1 MAPGKTGIGKTDA
14 LKSCSIGSVVRILLV
29 EPDYR
34 HGSSAFVKAANAPNA
49 KKRDDESLWYPPIG
63 LLKLAT
69 FHKLRDDEVRFV
81 IGRDNDAIKE
91 QDLFSHELLWD
102 RIYITTLFTFD
113 WKNVIDTIEFY
124 KEAVG
129 GSTGKIFVGG
139 IMASI
144 MPNDIY
150 EETNIQPIVGILD
163 SARKIG
169 FDDDTDIDALPPAY
183 EFLPPNIYAIND
195 TYYAYATR
203 GCTKKCP
210 WCGVPD
216 IEPAYC
222 EYIDIKP
229 VIRKMRELYGD
240 KSRLKLM
247 DNNVLASP
255 ALEQIV
261 NDLVELGYGRGQKT
275 ESIPPRTRVIDFNQ
289 GLEAT
294 HINEANI
301 TMIERLHI
309 KPMRIAFDRLSY
321 RNLYTNAVSIAQR
334 HGFKEFSNY
343 MLYNEKDTPRDLYER
358 LKINIDINQS
368 WRDESGKSAAAIY
381 SYPMRFAPIKD
392 DSPRR
397 LNRSRDYVPPKPSMD
412 NDYLQN
418 ARWTKRFTRNIE
430 IIKGAS
436 HGAISPTP
444 SLALRAIGETYEEF
458 ITNLYM
464 PEELLRNRD
473 KHEERIYPNNPD
485 RKPGT
490 GLVEEFRKFIL
501 LLLNNQDE
509 VFFEFHDAVSP
520 CSKEAIK
527 QALKTCKNEEVRKW
541 LEKY

>member
-1 MAPGKTGIGKTDA
+1 MR
-14 LKSCSIGSVVRILLV
+14 VLLV

-34 HGSSAFVKAANAPNA
+34 HGSASFIKSVTASDS

-63 LLKLAT
+63 LLKLST
-69 FHKLRDDEVRFV
+69 FHKRRGDEVKFV
-81 IGRDNDAIKE
+81 IGRDKTAVQE
-91 QDLFSHELLWD
+91 EGLFSHELLWD

-124 KEAVG
+124 KKAVG
-129 GSTGKIFVGG
+129 GSIHKIFVGG

-144 MPNDIY
+144 MPNDIF
-150 EETNIQPIVGILD
+150 EETGIQPIVGILD

-169 FDDDTDIDALPPAY
+169 FDEDTDIDVLPPDY
-183 EFLPPNIYAIND
+183 EVLPPNTYAVND

-216 IEPAYC
+216 IEPTYC

-229 VIRKMRELYGD
+229 MIYELRALYGD

-255 ALEQIV
+255 NLGQIV
-261 NDLVELGYGRGQKT
+261 KDLVELGYGRGQKT
-275 ESIPPRTRVIDFNQ
+275 IGTATPRTRVIDFNQ

-301 TMIERLHI
+301 TMIEQLHI

-321 RNLYTNAVSIAQR
+321 KDLYTNAINIAQR

-358 LKINIDINQS
+358 LIINIKINQS

-392 DSPRR
+392 DSPEH
-397 LNRSRDYVPPKPSMD
+397 LNRSRDYVPPKPD
-412 NDYLQN
+412 RHIDYLQD

-436 HGAISPTP
+436 HGALSPTP
-444 SLALRAIGETYEEF
+444 SLALRAIGETYEDF

-473 KHEERIYPNNPD
+473 KHEKRIYANKPD
-485 RKPGT
+485 REPGT
-490 GLVEEFRKFIL
+490 GLVEEFREFVLRL
-501 LLLNNQDE
+501 LKAKDE
-509 VFFEFHDAVSP
+509 AFFEFHEAVSP
-520 CSKEAIK
+520 CSKDAINK
-527 QALKTCKNEEVRKW
+527 ALKTCKNQEVRKW

>member
-1 MAPGKTGIGKTDA
+1 M
-14 LKSCSIGSVVRILLV
+14 RILLI

-34 HGSSAFVKAANAPNA
+34 HGSSSFVKNATAPGA
-49 KKRDDESLWYPPIG
+49 KKLDDESLWYPPIG

-69 FHKLRDDEVRFV
+69 FHKRRGDEVRFV
-81 IGRDNDAIKE
+81 VGRDKDAVKE

-113 WKNVIDTIEFY
+113 WKNVVETIEFY

-169 FDDDTDIDALPPAY
+169 FDEDTDIDALPPDY
-183 EFLPPNIYAIND
+183 EVLPPNIYAIND

-216 IEPAYC
+216 IEPVYC

-229 VIRKMRELYGD
+229 MIYELRALYGD

-255 ALEQIV
+255 NLEQIV
-261 NDLVELGYGRGQKT
+261 ADLVELGYGRGQKT
-275 ESIPPRTRVIDFNQ
+275 KPESTATPRTRVIDFNQ

-294 HINEANI
+294 HINETNI
-301 TMIERLHI
+301 ALIEQLHI

-321 RNLYTNAVSIAQR
+321 KDLYTNAVDIAQR

-358 LKINIDINQS
+358 LKINININQS
-368 WRDESGKSAAAIY
+368 WRDENGKSAAAIY

-392 DSPRR
+392 DSPEH
-397 LNRSRDYVPPKPSMD
+397 LNRSRDYVPPAPSREID
-412 NDYLQN
+412 FLQD

-444 SLALRAIGETYEEF
+444 SLALRAIGESYHEF
-458 ITNLYM
+458 ITNMYM

-473 KHEERIYPNNPD
+473 KYEARIYPNNPD
-485 RKPGT
+485 RKPGN
-490 GLVEEFRKFIL
+490 GEIEEFREFIL
-501 LLLNNQDE
+501 RLLSKQDE
-509 VFFEFHDAVSP
+509 VFLEFHNAVSP
-520 CSKEAIK
+520 CTKDAIK
-527 QALKTCKNEEVRKW
+527 QAFKTCKNPEVKKW

>member
-1 MAPGKTGIGKTDA
+1 M
-14 LKSCSIGSVVRILLV
+14 RILLV

-34 HGSSAFVKAANAPNA
+34 HGSASFIKAAKALDA

-69 FHKLRDDEVRFV
+69 YHGLRKDEVKFV
-81 IGRDNDAIKE
+81 IGRDKEAIQE
-91 QDLFSHELLWD
+91 EDLFSHELLWD

-113 WKNVIDTIEFY
+113 WKNVIETIEFY
-124 KEAVG
+124 KKAVG
-129 GSTGKIFVGG
+129 GSIHKIYVGG

-144 MPNDIY
+144 MPNDIF
-150 EETNIQPIVGILD
+150 EETGIQPIVGILD

-169 FDDDTDIDALPPAY
+169 FDDDTDIDALPPDY
-183 EFLPPNIYAIND
+183 DVLPPNIYAVND

-203 GCTKKCP
+203 GCTKSCP

-229 VIRKMRELYGD
+229 VIHKMRELYGD

-261 NDLVELGYGRGQKT
+261 SDLVELGYGRGCKT
-275 ESIPPRTRVIDFNQ
+275 DSMPPRTRVIDFNQ

-301 TMIERLHI
+301 SMIEQLHI
-309 KPMRIAFDRLSY
+309 KPMRIAFDRLGY
-321 RNLYTNAVSIAQR
+321 KDLYTNAVNIAQR

-358 LKINIDINQS
+358 LIINIKINES
-368 WRDESGKSAAAIY
+368 WRDDNGKSAAAIY

-392 DSPRR
+392 DSPEH
-397 LNRSRDYVPPKPSMD
+397 LNRTRDYVPPKPGRD
-412 NDYLQN
+412 IDYLQD

-436 HGAISPTP
+436 HGALSPTP
-444 SLALRAIGETYEEF
+444 SLALRAIGKDYEEF
-458 ITNLYM
+458 IANLYM

-473 KHEERIYPNNPD
+473 KHERTRYANKPD
-485 RKPGT
+485 REPGT
-490 GLVEEFRKFIL
+490 GLVEDFREFIL
-501 LLLNNQDE
+501 QLFAARDE
-509 VFFEFHDAVSP
+509 RFFEFHEAVSP
-520 CSKEAIK
+520 CTKEAIK
-527 QALKTCKNEEVRKW
+527 TALKTCKDEEVRKW
-541 LEKY
+541 LEMY

>member
-1 MAPGKTGIGKTDA
+1 M
-14 LKSCSIGSVVRILLV
+14 RI
-29 EPDYR
+29 
-34 HGSSAFVKAANAPNA
+34 
-49 KKRDDESLWYPPIG
+49 
-63 LLKLAT
+63 
-69 FHKLRDDEVRFV
+69 
-81 IGRDNDAIKE
+81 
-91 QDLFSHELLWD
+91 
-102 RIYITTLFTFD
+102 D

-124 KEAVG
+124 KKAVG
-129 GSTGKIFVGG
+129 GSIHKIFVGG

-144 MPNDIY
+144 MPNDIF
-150 EETNIQPIVGILD
+150 EETGIQPIVGILD
-163 SARKIG
+163 SARKID
-169 FDDDTDIDALPPAY
+169 FDDDTDIDALPPDY
-183 EFLPPNIYAIND
+183 DVLPPNIYAIID

-216 IEPAYC
+216 IEPTYC

-229 VIRKMRELYGD
+229 MIREMRSLYGD

-255 ALEQIV
+255 NLAQIV
-261 NDLVELGYGRGQKT
+261 NDLVELGYGRGKKT
-275 ESIPPRTRVIDFNQ
+275 EGTIPPRTRVIDFNQ

-301 TMIERLHI
+301 TMIEQLHI

-321 RNLYTNAVSIAQR
+321 RDLYTNAVNIAQR

-358 LKINIDINQS
+358 LIINIQINQT

-392 DSPRR
+392 DSPEH
-397 LNRSRDYVPPKPSMD
+397 LNRSRDYVPPKPERD
-412 NDYLQN
+412 IDYLED

-436 HGAISPTP
+436 HGALSPTP

-458 ITNLYM
+458 IANLYM

-473 KHEERIYPNNPD
+473 KHERRIYPNKPD
-485 RKPGT
+485 REPGT
-490 GLVEEFRKFIL
+490 GLVEEFREFVLRL
-501 LLLNNQDE
+501 LKATNE
-509 VFFEFHDAVSP
+509 AFFEFHDAVSP

-527 QALKTCKNEEVRKW
+527 AALKMCKNEEVRKW
-541 LEKY
+541 LEMY

>member
-1 MAPGKTGIGKTDA
+1 
-14 LKSCSIGSVVRILLV
+14 VRILLV

-34 HGSSAFVKAANAPNA
+34 HGSNSFIKSVTEPGS

-69 FHKLRDDEVRFV
+69 FHKRRGDEVKFV
-81 IGRDNDAIKE
+81 IGRDKAAVQE
-91 QDLFSHELLWD
+91 EDLFSHELLWD
-102 RIYITTLFTFD
+102 KIYITTLFTFD

-124 KEAVG
+124 KKAVG
-129 GSTGKIFVGG
+129 GSIHKISVGG

-144 MPNDIY
+144 MPNDIF
-150 EETNIQPIVGILD
+150 EETGIQPIVGILD

-169 FDDDTDIDALPPAY
+169 FDEDVDIDSLPPDY
-183 EFLPPNIYAIND
+183 SILDPRIYAIND

-216 IEPAYC
+216 IEPTYC

-229 VIRKMRELYGD
+229 MIKELRSLYGD

-255 ALEQIV
+255 NLVQIV
-261 NDLVELGYGRGQKT
+261 NDLVELGYGCGKKT
-275 ESIPPRTRVIDFNQ
+275 EGTLTPRTRVIDFNQ

-301 TMIERLHI
+301 AMIEQLHI

-321 RNLYTNAVSIAQR
+321 RNLYIDAVSIAQR

-358 LKINIDINQS
+358 LKINIEINQS
-368 WRDESGKSAAAIY
+368 WRDENGKSAAAIY

-392 DSPRR
+392 ASLEH
-397 LNRSRDYVPPKPSMD
+397 LNRSRDYVPPKPD
-412 NDYLQN
+412 RDIDFLQD

-436 HGAISPTP
+436 HGALSPTP

-458 ITNLYM
+458 VTNLYM

-473 KHEERIYPNNPD
+473 KHEKRIYLNRPD
-485 RKPGT
+485 REPGT
-490 GLVEEFRKFIL
+490 GQIEEFREFIL
-501 LLLNNQDE
+501 RLLKSKDE
-509 VFFEFHDAVSP
+509 AFFEFHEAVSP
-520 CSKEAIK
+520 CSKESIK
-527 QALKTCKNEEVRKW
+527 IALKTCKNQEVRKW